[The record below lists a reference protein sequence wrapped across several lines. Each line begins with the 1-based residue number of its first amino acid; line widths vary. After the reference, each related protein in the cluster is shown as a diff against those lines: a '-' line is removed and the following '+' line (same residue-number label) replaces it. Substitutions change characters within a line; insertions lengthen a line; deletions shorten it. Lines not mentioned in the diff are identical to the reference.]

1 MTKQEDTTWISRFD
15 AINKLNDLFVS
26 ERNKLSSRFQSRF
39 NMPWWPR
46 ARNYELEMDLEKWF
60 GEKCSIDEPCPMNGI
75 FCSYADKLQVMGV
88 LNDYDLKGMTEE
100 DYETHIAS
108 KVRAQD
114 ERGDGFRIEY
124 CVGLWMPKTQA
135 ERDDLDRGKRE
146 TEEFITKMSL
156 PPGPQGPNPPDLRAY
171 RVVRKPR

>member
-1 MTKQEDTTWISRFD
+1 MTEKDITWIPRFD

-26 ERNKLSSRFQSRF
+26 ERNKLSSTFQSRF

-46 ARNYELEMDLEKWF
+46 MRNYELEMELEQWF
-60 GEKCSIDEPCPMNGI
+60 GGRWSIDEPCPMNGI
-75 FCSYADKLQVMGV
+75 FCSYADKLQSMGV
-88 LNDYDLKGMTEE
+88 LNDYDLEGMTKE
-100 DYETHIAS
+100 DYETHIS
-108 KVRAQD
+108 FKVEAQR
-114 ERGDGFRIEY
+114 ERGDGLRIEY
-124 CVGLWMPKTQA
+124 CDGLWKPKPPKVMDAITQN
-135 ERDDLDRGKRE
+135 RRE